1 MLDKAVNN
9 MELPFLKKKA
19 RKSDHLIAIDLG
31 SRATKAVYLQRRGD
45 GFDLAAYTILDAPGV
60 GERAPS
66 AELLGEHLKQV
77 HQALGASTKQIILAV
92 GVQECLLR
100 HAEMPMIPIPE
111 LRTMLKFGSRNY
123 LQEELQNYA
132 FDCHL
137 QAIQAP
143 PNGAEV
149 AKGKV
154 NAAAMKQR
162 VLVGGIKQQRLNDLT
177 EAAKLAGL
185 TLEAVVP
192 GHIGPANALELAEN
206 EAFANEVVAIVEVG
220 FKNSCISILNCGE
233 LVLNRV
239 VSVGGDKLTNGLA
252 ETLSISYEEAEG
264 IKIGMPH
271 EVQSTLETLLLP
283 LGRELRASADFFE
296 HQNEKP
302 VARVLVSGGCA
313 CSEFLAQT
321 LQNELM
327 APCSTWDP
335 TKTFGRSLSAEQMAQ
350 FEPNVARL
358 SVAIGAAATAF

>member
-1 MLDKAVNN
+1 
-9 MELPFLKKKA
+9 MELPFLNGKT
-19 RKSDHLIAIDLG
+19 RRIDQLIAIDLG
-31 SRATKAVYLQRRGD
+31 SRATKAVYLDRQGD
-45 GFDLAAYTILDAPGV
+45 GFNLSGFVILDAPGV

-66 AELLGEHLKQV
+66 PEMLCEHLKQV
-77 HQALGASTKQIILAV
+77 HQQLNAPTKQVVIAV
-92 GVQECLLR
+92 GVQESILR

-111 LRTMLKFGSRNY
+111 LRAMLKLGSRNY
-123 LQEELQNYA
+123 LQEDLA
-132 FDCHL
+132 GHTFDCHL
-137 QAIQAP
+137 LGIQQPA
-143 PNGAEV
+143 NGLEV
-149 AKGKV
+149 TKGKV

-162 VLVGGIKQQRLNDLT
+162 VLVGGVKQTRLDDLIKATKD
-177 EAAKLAGL
+177 AGL
-185 TLEAVVP
+185 SLVAVVP
-192 GHIGPANALELAEN
+192 GHVGPVNALEMAEN
-206 EAFANEVVAIVEVG
+206 ETFSKDVVALVDVG

-264 IKIGMPH
+264 IKIGMPQ

-302 VARVLVSGGCA
+302 VSQVLVSGGCA

-327 APCSTWDP
+327 APCRTWDP
-335 TKTFGRSLSAEQMAQ
+335 SKSFGRKLSTEQLTQ
-350 FEPNVARL
+350 LEPNAARL
-358 SVAIGAAATAF
+358 SVAIGAAAAAL

>member
-1 MLDKAVNN
+1 
-9 MELPFLKKKA
+9 MELPFLNRRAKQ
-19 RKSDHLIAIDLG
+19 SDQLIAIDLG

-45 GFDLAAYTILDAPGV
+45 SFDLASYVILDAPGV
-60 GERAPS
+60 GDRAPS

-77 HQALGASTKQIILAV
+77 HQLLGAPTKQIILAV

-123 LQEELQNYA
+123 LQEELTGHV

-137 QAIQAP
+137 LAIQQPAE
-143 PNGAEV
+143 GAEV

-154 NAAAMKQR
+154 NAASLKQR
-162 VLVGGIKQQRLNDLT
+162 VLVGGIKQQRLDDLT
-177 EAAKLAGL
+177 EAARQAGL
-185 TLEAVVP
+185 VLQAVVP
-192 GHIGPANALELAEN
+192 GHVGPANALELAEH

-283 LGRELRASADFFE
+283 LGRELRASTDFFE

-302 VARVLVSGGCA
+302 VAQVLVSGGCA

-321 LQNELM
+321 LQNEVM
-327 APCSTWDP
+327 APCRAWDP
-335 TKTFGRSLSAEQMAQ
+335 TKAFGRNLPAEQLAT

-358 SVAIGAAATAF
+358 SVAVGAAATAF

>member
-1 MLDKAVNN
+1 
-9 MELPFLKKKA
+9 MELPFLNRKA
-19 RKSDHLIAIDLG
+19 RKSDHLVAIDLG
-31 SRATKAVYLQRRGD
+31 SRSTKAVYLQRQGE
-45 GFDLAAYTILDAPGV
+45 GFAIGGYALVDAPGV
-60 GERAPS
+60 GDRAPS
-66 AELLGEHLKQV
+66 AELLAEHLKQV
-77 HQALGASTKQIILAV
+77 HQTLGAPTKQIMLAV
-92 GVQECLLR
+92 GVQESLLR

-123 LQEELQNYA
+123 LQEDLGGHA

-137 QAIQAP
+137 LSIQQPAQ
-143 PNGAEV
+143 GAEV

-154 NAAAMKQR
+154 NAANMKQR
-162 VLVGGIKQQRLNDLT
+162 VLVGGIKQQRLDELI
-177 EAAKLAGL
+177 EAAKQAGL
-185 TLEAVVP
+185 ILQAVVP
-192 GHIGPANALELAEN
+192 GHIGPANALEAAEN
-206 EAFANEVVAIVEVG
+206 EAFTKEVVAIVEVG

-264 IKIGMPH
+264 IKIGMPQ

-302 VARVLVSGGCA
+302 VAQVLVSGGCS

-327 APCSTWDP
+327 APCRTWDP
-335 TKTFGRSLSAEQMAQ
+335 TKNLGRNLPAEQLAQ
-350 FEPNVARL
+350 LETNAARL
-358 SVAIGAAATAF
+358 SVAIGTAATAF

>member
-1 MLDKAVNN
+1 
-9 MELPFLKKKA
+9 MELPFLNKKA
-19 RKSDHLIAIDLG
+19 RRNDHLIAIDLG
-31 SRATKAVYLQRRGD
+31 SRATKAVYLQRQGD
-45 GFDLAAYTILDAPGV
+45 GFNLAGYTILDAPGV

-77 HQALGASTKQIILAV
+77 HQQLGAATKQIILAV
-92 GVQECLLR
+92 GVQESLLR

-111 LRTMLKFGSRNY
+111 LRNMLKFGSRNY
-123 LQEELQNYA
+123 LQEDLA
-132 FDCHL
+132 GHVFDCHL
-137 QAIQAP
+137 IAIQQP
-143 PNGAEV
+143 PNGTEV

-154 NAAAMKQR
+154 NASAMRQR
-162 VLVGGIKQQRLNDLT
+162 VLVGGIKQARLDDLT
-177 EAAKLAGL
+177 KAAKEAGL
-185 TLEAVVP
+185 SLLAVVP
-192 GHIGPANALELAEN
+192 GHIGPTNALEVAEN
-206 EAFANEVVAIVEVG
+206 EIFTNEVVALVDVG

-296 HQNEKP
+296 HQSEKP
-302 VARVLVSGGCA
+302 VAQVLVSGGCA

-321 LQNELM
+321 LQSELM
-327 APCSTWDP
+327 APCRSWDP
-335 TKTFGRSLSAEQMAQ
+335 SKSFGRSLPAEQLAQ
-350 FEPNVARL
+350 FEPNAARL
-358 SVAIGAAATAF
+358 SVAIGAAASVF

>member
-1 MLDKAVNN
+1 
-9 MELPFLKKKA
+9 MELPFLNRKA
-19 RKSDHLIAIDLG
+19 KKSDHLVAIDLG
-31 SRATKAVYLQRRGD
+31 SRATKAVYLQRVGD
-45 GFDLAAYTILDAPGV
+45 GFNIASYAIVDAPGV

-77 HQALGASTKQIILAV
+77 HAMLGAPTKQIILAV

-111 LRTMLKFGSRNY
+111 LRNMLKYGSRNY
-123 LQEELQNYA
+123 LQEELA
-132 FDCHL
+132 GHVFDCHL
-137 QAIQAP
+137 LAIQQPVA
-143 PNGAEV
+143 GAEV
-149 AKGKV
+149 SKGKV
-154 NAAAMKQR
+154 NTASMKQR
-162 VLVGGIKQQRLNDLT
+162 VLVGGIKQQRLDDLV
-177 EAAKLAGL
+177 EAAKQAGL
-185 TLEAVVP
+185 SLQAVVP
-192 GHIGPANALELAEN
+192 GHIGPANALELSEN
-206 EAFANEVVAIVEVG
+206 EAFAKEVVAIVEVG
-220 FKNSCISILNCGE
+220 FKNSYITILNCGE

-296 HQNEKP
+296 HQHEKP
-302 VARVLVSGGCA
+302 VAQVLVSGGCA

-327 APCSTWDP
+327 APCRTWDP
-335 TKTFGRSLSAEQMAQ
+335 TKSLGRNLPADQLAQ

-358 SVAIGAAATAF
+358 SVAVGAAATAF